1 MSEFYVYSSIS
12 ISQPYWWD
20 ITYIYILC
28 VIIISK
34 FEVRVVAIR
43 FLVEAVERCASL

>member
-20 ITYIYILC
+20 ITYIYIVC
-28 VIIISK
+28 DNNFKV
-34 FEVRVVAIR
+34 
-43 FLVEAVERCASL
+43 